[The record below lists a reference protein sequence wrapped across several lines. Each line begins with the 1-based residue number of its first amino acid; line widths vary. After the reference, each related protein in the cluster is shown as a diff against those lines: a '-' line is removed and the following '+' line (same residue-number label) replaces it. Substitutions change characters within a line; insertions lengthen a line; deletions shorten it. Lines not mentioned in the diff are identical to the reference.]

1 MCMEFV
7 AHQKRALILRYL
19 LCVKSV
25 HWAGNI
31 LELNLTLHSL
41 CVSVLQDDEYVV
53 YNTDQIRLKYVVQYI
68 LTEDEVKD
76 FQPSVNMTPA
86 PQYIASSSDLC
97 ECI

>member
-1 MCMEFV
+1 M
-7 AHQKRALILRYL
+7 
-19 LCVKSV
+19 
-25 HWAGNI
+25 
-31 LELNLTLHSL
+31 
-41 CVSVLQDDEYVV
+41 V

-97 ECI
+97 ERF